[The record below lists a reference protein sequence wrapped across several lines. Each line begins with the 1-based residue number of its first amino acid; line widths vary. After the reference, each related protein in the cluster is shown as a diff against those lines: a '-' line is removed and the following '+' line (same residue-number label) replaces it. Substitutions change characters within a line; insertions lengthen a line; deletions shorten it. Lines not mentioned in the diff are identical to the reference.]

1 MMFLKR
7 IFITL
12 IVLKSIFAI
21 DEVKFDI
28 ESIDTKE
35 ERNDC
40 QKYCDNVYGLG
51 DLVRFTI

>member
-1 MMFLKR
+1 MFLKR